1 MGKYTIEDLMDRSS
15 EIDRVCAIVGNL
27 SENEHTCI
35 AIEGNW
41 GCGKTY
47 VMNILQGEFEKDS
60 NNIVIKYD
68 AWENSYYDDPLITI
82 LYCILDKL
90 KAEVTNDKAL
100 KKIVKATLKEAKKDW
115 DKVKDNI
122 LKKISEVGKESANF
136 KIALA
141 CCLIE
146 KIVSIG
152 KTATTSLLDNAK
164 FSDFKSYQSLLS
176 DTKDFLNA
184 LTARS
189 KSKDGTKGD
198 CKKIILLVD
207 EVDRCLP
214 NQQLIILERLH
225 HLLQVKNS
233 AVIVALNKTI
243 VKEAYENRYCVASS
257 SLGDDYLKKFFDY
270 EIELSD
276 EEYTMFKN
284 YLKNYLKGNLNKT
297 EEDAKILVSDIDY
310 LVAKIVSSS
319 VKKVK
324 LDARQ
329 IKEYLNLLEKVLKN
343 RNGKLAITY
352 AEFWL
357 AVIML
362 YVKMFNPSRFDYN
375 EYKNGNR
382 DSSLDF
388 FDLKSMLSA
397 NLEVASRT
405 NYTIQFT
412 SFNYNH
418 YINRNYNI
426 YQYLLN
432 YCLFRNGDGS
442 RLGQL
447 KSITQR
453 KADYDWIDNMFK
465 TIDKYYIG

>member
-1 MGKYTIEDLMDRSS
+1 MGRYTIEDLMDRSS

-122 LKKISEVGKESANF
+122 LKKISEVGKECANF

-225 HLLQVKNS
+225 HLLQVNNS

-270 EIELSD
+270 EINLYDAQDLFLKS
-276 EEYTMFKN
+276 FIIG
-284 YLKNYLKGNLNKT
+284 YLEKYLIKDRI
-297 EEDAKILVSDIDY
+297 ESRILASDICY
-310 LVAKIVSSS
+310 FIYKISRI
-319 VKKVK
+319 KYEIK
-324 LDARQ
+324 LDARNIRKFVEKLQ
-329 IKEYLNLLEKVLKN
+329 EILERENIQNIDYLK
-343 RNGKLAITY
+343 
-352 AEFWL
+352 FWFTL
-357 AVIML
+357 IML
-362 YVKMFNPSRFDYN
+362 YSKMFNLDVIKYN
-375 EYKNGNR
+375 EFKEGNIDR
-382 DSSLDF
+382 VIL
-388 FDLKSMLSA
+388 FDISSMLNMVCETTDSISYMDV
-397 NLEVASRT
+397 NKKI
-405 NYTIQFT
+405 YTYYIYEYEK
-412 SFNYNH
+412 YND
-418 YINRNYNI
+418 
-426 YQYLLN
+426 YQYILN

-442 RLGQL
+442 GLDQL
-447 KSITQR
+447 KSIAQR
-453 KADYDWIDNMFK
+453 KEDYDWIDNMFK

>member
-1 MGKYTIEDLMDRSS
+1 MGRYTIEDLMDRSS

-41 GCGKTY
+41 GCGKTH
-47 VMNILQGEFEKDS
+47 VMNIIQGEFEKDS

-68 AWENSYYDDPLITI
+68 AWENSYFDDPLITI

-90 KAEVTNDKAL
+90 KVETTIDKAL

-115 DKVKDNI
+115 DSAKGNI
-122 LKKISEVGKESANF
+122 LQKIAEAGKDSANF

-146 KIVSIG
+146 KIISIG

-184 LTARS
+184 LTA
-189 KSKDGTKGD
+189 KSKDGTKVD
-198 CKKIILLVD
+198 RKKIILLVD

-233 AVIVALNKTI
+233 AVIVALNKDVVAQTY
-243 VKEAYENRYCVASS
+243 VNRYCVGQS
-257 SLGDDYLKKFFDY
+257 SLGNDYLKKFFEY
-270 EIELSD
+270 QIELSD
-276 EEYTMFKN
+276 KEYTMLNNYLIN
-284 YLKNYLKGNLNKT
+284 YLKNIVKD
-297 EEDAKILVSDIDY
+297 EEKAKALVSDIY
-310 LVAKIVSSS
+310 FIIAKILSRTGRE
-319 VKKVK
+319 VK
-324 LDARQ
+324 LDARN
-329 IKEYLNLLEKVLKN
+329 IKSFNEKLKIILEEIN
-343 RNGKLAITY
+343 TY
-352 AEFWL
+352 SNMEHLEFWL
-357 AVIML
+357 IVIML
-362 YVKMFNPSRFDYN
+362 FVKMFDPGIIDYN
-375 EYKNGNR
+375 EHKNGKR
-382 DSSLDF
+382 EISHAF
-388 FDLKSMLSA
+388 FDINRMLSA
-397 NLEVASRT
+397 NLEIASNT
-405 NYTIQFT
+405 SYSIQLVPFK
-412 SFNYNH
+412 YNH
-418 YINRNYNI
+418 YIKGNYNI

-453 KADYDWIDNMFK
+453 KDDYHWIDSVFE